1 MVEGLRRASRCWAAF
16 WSSTP
21 ARHRILSFMRF
32 GTIAIVGRSNVGK
45 STFLNR
51 VLGEPLAIVS
61 PLPQTTRDNVLGV
74 VHRKDAQLAFLDTPG
89 VHHPRSEL
97 GRRMNASALDAARSA
112 DVVLF
117 MTDISALTPPKKSA
131 KEKSVQ
137 ELDQDLFEQVPRDAV
152 SVLALNKVDALRDK
166 TKLLPI
172 LVAYQEKRNF
182 SALIP
187 ISVKSDDG
195 VERVLEALIA
205 ALPEGGVGFDED
217 TLTDRPT
224 SFFVREYIREQVLL
238 AMRGEI
244 PHAVAVSIDEF
255 NEGPKASIIRA
266 TVHVEKVGQRKIII
280 GTGGLQIKEIR
291 VGAQARIAALLGHK
305 VHLELFVRV
314 TPQWKSMPRQLAEL
328 GYEAPVGLG
337 KVQAAHKPPRAKNKK
352 RSAPRAR

>member
-1 MVEGLRRASRCWAAF
+1 
-16 WSSTP
+16 
-21 ARHRILSFMRF
+21 MRF

-74 VHRKDAQLAFLDTPG
+74 VHREDVQLAFLDTPG
-89 VHHPRSEL
+89 VHTPRSEL
-97 GRRMNASALDAARSA
+97 GRRMNASAHDAARSA

-117 MTDISALTPPKKSA
+117 MTDVSALAPPKKA
-131 KEKSVQ
+131 QKEKSVQ
-137 ELDQDLFEQVPRDAV
+137 ELDQELLASLPKKAV
-152 SVLALNKVDALRDK
+152 VLLVVNKVDALRDK
-166 TKLLPI
+166 SKLLPA
-172 LVAYQEKRNF
+172 LVAYESLRDF
-182 SALIP
+182 AALIP
-187 ISVKSDDG
+187 ISVQADDG
-195 VERVLEALIA
+195 VDRVLSALAEAV
-205 ALPEGGVGFDED
+205 PEGVAGFEED

-255 NEGPKASIIRA
+255 AEGSQSSSIKATI
-266 TVHVEKVGQRKIII
+266 HVEKVGQRKIVI
-280 GTGGLQIKEIR
+280 GTGGLQIKQIR
-291 VGAQARIAALLGHK
+291 VGAQQRIRELMGHK

-328 GYEAPVGLG
+328 GYQAPVGLA
-337 KVQAAHKPPRAKNKK
+337 KVEAAKKPSRKPNKK
-352 RSAPRAR
+352 RTAPRKK

>member
-1 MVEGLRRASRCWAAF
+1 
-16 WSSTP
+16 
-21 ARHRILSFMRF
+21 MRF

-74 VHRKDAQLAFLDTPG
+74 VHRNGAQLAFLDTPG
-89 VHHPRSEL
+89 VHQPRSEL
-97 GRRMNASALDAARSA
+97 GRRMNASAMDAARTA

-117 MTDISALTPPKKSA
+117 MTDISALTPPKKAA

-137 ELDQDLFEQVPRDAV
+137 ELDMELFAGVPADAV
-152 SVLALNKVDALRDK
+152 SVLAVNKVDVLRDK
-166 TKLLPI
+166 SKLLPV
-172 LVAYQEKRNF
+172 LVAYQERRNF

-195 VERVLEALIA
+195 VERVLDALVE
-205 ALPEGGVGFDED
+205 ALPEGGLGFDED

-224 SFFVREYIREQVLL
+224 SFFVREYVREQVLL

-244 PHAVAVSIDEF
+244 PHAVAVSIDDF
-255 NEGPKASIIRA
+255 SEGEKSSVIKATI
-266 TVHVEKVGQRKIII
+266 HVEKVGQRRILI
-280 GTGGLQIKEIR
+280 GTGGLQIKAVR
-291 VGAQARIAALLGHK
+291 VGAQKRIAQLLGHK

-337 KVQAAHKPPRAKNKK
+337 KVEAAKKPTRSKNKK
-352 RSAPRAR
+352 RSAPRPR

>member
-1 MVEGLRRASRCWAAF
+1 
-16 WSSTP
+16 
-21 ARHRILSFMRF
+21 MRF

-74 VHRKDAQLAFLDTPG
+74 VHRNDAQLAFLDTPG
-89 VHHPRSEL
+89 VHQPRSEL
-97 GRRMNASALDAARSA
+97 GRRMNAAALDAARTA

-117 MTDISALTPPKKSA
+117 MTDISALTPPKKHA
-131 KEKSVQ
+131 KDKSVQ
-137 ELDQDLFEQVPRDAV
+137 ELDQELLSNVPKDAAC
-152 SVLALNKVDALRDK
+152 VLVVNKVDALRDK
-166 TKLLPI
+166 SKLLPA
-172 LVAYQEKRNF
+172 LVAYQESRDF
-182 SALIP
+182 VALIP

-195 VERVLEALIA
+195 VERVLDALA
-205 ALPEGGVGFDED
+205 EALPEGGIGFDED

-224 SFFVREYIREQVLL
+224 SFFAREYVREQVLL

-255 NEGPKASIIRA
+255 VEGQKSSTIKA

-280 GTGGLQIKEIR
+280 GTGGLQIKAIR
-291 VGAQARIAALLGHK
+291 VGAQKRIAELLGHK

-337 KVQAAHKPPRAKNKK
+337 KVEAAKKPTRSKNKK
-352 RSAPRAR
+352 RSPPRAK

>member
-1 MVEGLRRASRCWAAF
+1 
-16 WSSTP
+16 
-21 ARHRILSFMRF
+21 MRF

-74 VHRKDAQLAFLDTPG
+74 VHRQGAQLAFLDTPG
-89 VHHPRSEL
+89 VHQPRSEL
-97 GRRMNASALDAARSA
+97 GRRMNAAALDAARTA

-117 MTDISALTPPKKSA
+117 MTDISALTPPKKHA
-131 KEKSVQ
+131 KDKSVQ
-137 ELDQDLFEQVPRDAV
+137 DLDQELLTSVPKDAV
-152 SVLALNKVDALRDK
+152 CVLVVNKVDALRDK
-166 TKLLPI
+166 SKLLPA
-172 LVAYQEKRNF
+172 LVAYQEKRDF
-182 SALIP
+182 HALIP

-195 VERVLEALIA
+195 VERVLESLAE
-205 ALPEGGVGFDED
+205 ALPEGGLGFDED

-224 SFFVREYIREQVLL
+224 SFFAREYIREQVLL

-255 NEGPKASIIRA
+255 IEGEKASSIKA
-266 TVHVEKVGQRKIII
+266 TVHVEKVGQRIIVI
-280 GTGGLQIKEIR
+280 GTGGLQIKAIR
-291 VGAQARIAALLGHK
+291 VGAQKRIAQLLGHK

-328 GYEAPVGLG
+328 GYEAPVGLA
-337 KVQAAHKPPRAKNKK
+337 KVEAAKKPTRSKNKK
-352 RSAPRAR
+352 RSAPRTK

>member
-1 MVEGLRRASRCWAAF
+1 
-16 WSSTP
+16 
-21 ARHRILSFMRF
+21 MRF

-89 VHHPRSEL
+89 VHQPRSEL
-97 GRRMNASALDAARSA
+97 GRRMNAAALDAARTA

-117 MTDISALTPPKKSA
+117 MTDISALTPPKKHA
-131 KEKSVQ
+131 KDKSVQ
-137 ELDQDLFEQVPRDAV
+137 ELDQELLTNVPKDAV
-152 SVLALNKVDALRDK
+152 CVLVVNKVDALRDK
-166 TKLLPI
+166 SKLLPA
-172 LVAYQEKRNF
+172 LVAYQEQRDF
-182 SALIP
+182 HALIP

-195 VERVLEALIA
+195 VERVLEALA
-205 ALPEGGVGFDED
+205 EAVPEGGLGFDED

-224 SFFVREYIREQVLL
+224 SFFAREYIREQVLL

-255 NEGPKASIIRA
+255 IEGEKASSIKA

-280 GTGGLQIKEIR
+280 GTGGLQIKDIR
-291 VGAQARIAALLGHK
+291 VGAQKRIGVLLGHK

-337 KVQAAHKPPRAKNKK
+337 KVEAARKPTRSKNKK
-352 RSAPRAR
+352 RSAPRAK

>member
-1 MVEGLRRASRCWAAF
+1 
-16 WSSTP
+16 
-21 ARHRILSFMRF
+21 MRF

-74 VHRKDAQLAFLDTPG
+74 VHRETAQLAFLDTPG
-89 VHHPRSEL
+89 VHQPRSEL
-97 GRRMNASALDAARSA
+97 GRRMNAAALDAARTA

-117 MTDISALTPPKKSA
+117 MTDISALTPPKKHA

-137 ELDQDLFEQVPRDAV
+137 ELDHELLQSVPKDAAC
-152 SVLALNKVDALRDK
+152 VLVVNKVDALRDK
-166 TKLLPI
+166 SKLLPA
-172 LVAYQEKRNF
+172 LVAYQEQRDF
-182 SALIP
+182 RALIP

-195 VERVLEALIA
+195 VERVLDALA
-205 ALPEGGVGFDED
+205 EALPEGGLGFDED

-224 SFFVREYIREQVLL
+224 SFFAREYVREQVLL

-255 NEGPKASIIRA
+255 VEGEKSSTIKATI
-266 TVHVEKVGQRKIII
+266 HVEKVGQRKIII
-280 GTGGLQIKEIR
+280 GTGGLQIKAIR
-291 VGAQARIAALLGHK
+291 VGAQKRIAELLGHK

-314 TPQWKSMPRQLAEL
+314 TPKCKSMPRQLAEL
-328 GYEAPVGLG
+328 GYEAPVGLA
-337 KVQAAHKPPRAKNKK
+337 KVEAARKPTRTKNKK
-352 RSAPRAR
+352 RSAPRAK

>member
-1 MVEGLRRASRCWAAF
+1 
-16 WSSTP
+16 
-21 ARHRILSFMRF
+21 MRF

-89 VHHPRSEL
+89 VHQPRSEL
-97 GRRMNASALDAARSA
+97 GRRMNASALDAARTA

-117 MTDISALTPPKKSA
+117 MTDISALTAPKKHAKDKSA
-131 KEKSVQ
+131 QETDQ
-137 ELDQDLFEQVPRDAV
+137 ELLQSVPKSRKC
-152 SVLALNKVDALRDK
+152 VLVINKIDALRDK
-166 TKLLPI
+166 SKLLPV
-172 LVAYQEKRNF
+172 LVAFQELRPF
-182 SALIP
+182 EALIP
-187 ISVKSDDG
+187 VSVQQEDG
-195 VERVLEALIA
+195 LDRVLDALVA
-205 ALPEGGVGFDED
+205 ALPEGAPEFDED

-224 SFFVREYIREQVLL
+224 SFFAREYIREQVLL

-255 NEGPKASIIRA
+255 VEGQKSSTIRA
-266 TVHVEKVGQRKIII
+266 TVHVEKIGQRKIII
-280 GTGGLQIKEIR
+280 GTGGLQIKQIR
-291 VGAQARIAALLGHK
+291 VGAQARIAELLGHK

-328 GYEAPVGLG
+328 GYDAPPGLG
-337 KVQAAHKPPRAKNKK
+337 KVEAVKKPARNAKPSRPSKQK
-352 RSAPRAR
+352 PARSK

>member
-1 MVEGLRRASRCWAAF
+1 VEGLRGERAKTGLPFGPQPAA
-16 WSSTP
+16 P
-21 ARHRILSFMRF
+21 RILLFMRF

-74 VHRKDAQLAFLDTPG
+74 VHREAAQLAFLDTPG
-89 VHHPRSEL
+89 VHQPRSEL
-97 GRRMNASALDAARSA
+97 GRRMNAAALDAARTA

-117 MTDISALTPPKKSA
+117 MTDISALTPPKKHA

-137 ELDQDLFEQVPRDAV
+137 ELDHELLQSVPKDAAC
-152 SVLALNKVDALRDK
+152 VLVVNKVDALRDK
-166 TKLLPI
+166 SKLLPA
-172 LVAYQEKRNF
+172 LVAYQEQRDF
-182 SALIP
+182 RALIP
-187 ISVKSDDG
+187 ISVKLDDG
-195 VERVLEALIA
+195 VERVLDALA
-205 ALPEGGVGFDED
+205 EALPEGGLGFDED

-224 SFFVREYIREQVLL
+224 SFFAREYVREQVLL

-255 NEGPKASIIRA
+255 VEGEKSSTIKA

-280 GTGGLQIKEIR
+280 GTGGLQIKGIR
-291 VGAQARIAALLGHK
+291 VGAQKRIAQLLGHK

-337 KVQAAHKPPRAKNKK
+337 KVEAARKPTRTKNKK
-352 RSAPRAR
+352 RSAPRAK

>member
-1 MVEGLRRASRCWAAF
+1 VEGLRGAPCHEATFGPSEARAC
-16 WSSTP
+16 
-21 ARHRILSFMRF
+21 HRIHTFMRF

-74 VHRKDAQLAFLDTPG
+74 VHRGDTQMAFLDTPG
-89 VHHPRSEL
+89 VHTPHSEL
-97 GRRMNASALDAARSA
+97 GRRMNASALDAARTA

-117 MTDISALTPPKKSA
+117 MTDISAVAAPKKAA

-137 ELDQDLFEQVPRDAV
+137 ELDQELLASVPKDAV
-152 SVLALNKVDALRDK
+152 VVLVLNKVDALRDK
-166 TKLLPI
+166 SKLLPI
-172 LVAYQEKRNF
+172 LVTYQELRNF
-182 SALIP
+182 AALIP
-187 ISVKSDDG
+187 ISVKADDG
-195 VERVLEALIA
+195 VERVLDALA
-205 ALPEGGVGFDED
+205 EALPEGGIGFDED

-255 NEGPKASIIRA
+255 VEGTKNSSIKA
-266 TVHVEKVGQRKIII
+266 TVHVEKVGQRRILI
-280 GTGGLQIKEIR
+280 GTGGLQIKQIR
-291 VGAQARIAALLGHK
+291 VGAQARIAELLGHK

-328 GYEAPVGLG
+328 GYEAPVGLA
-337 KVQAAHKPPRAKNKK
+337 KTEAAKKPTRSKNKK
-352 RSAPRAR
+352 RSAPRAK

>member
-1 MVEGLRRASRCWAAF
+1 
-16 WSSTP
+16 
-21 ARHRILSFMRF
+21 MRF

-45 STFLNR
+45 STFLNS

-74 VHRKDAQLAFLDTPG
+74 VHREGVQLAFLDTPG
-89 VHHPRSEL
+89 VHTPRSEL
-97 GRRMNASALDAARSA
+97 GRRMNASALDAARTA

-117 MTDISALTPPKKSA
+117 MTDISALTPPKKA
-131 KEKSVQ
+131 QKEKSVQ
-137 ELDQDLFEQVPRDAV
+137 ELDHDLIAGLPKDAV
-152 SVLALNKVDALRDK
+152 VVLAVNKVDALRDK
-166 TKLLPI
+166 SKLLPA
-172 LVAYQEKRNF
+172 LVAYQELREF
-182 SALIP
+182 AALIP
-187 ISVKSDDG
+187 ISVKAKDG
-195 VERVLEALIA
+195 VELVLNALGE
-205 ALPEGGVGFDED
+205 ALPEGGIGFDED

-255 NEGPKASIIRA
+255 AEGSDASSIKATI
-266 TVHVEKVGQRKIII
+266 HVEKVGQRKIII
-280 GTGGLQIKEIR
+280 GTGGLQIKQIR
-291 VGAQARIAALLGHK
+291 VGAQARIRELLGHK

-337 KVQAAHKPPRAKNKK
+337 KVEASKKPVRAKNKK
-352 RSAPRAR
+352 RSAPRKK

>member
-1 MVEGLRRASRCWAAF
+1 
-16 WSSTP
+16 
-21 ARHRILSFMRF
+21 MRF

-74 VHRKDAQLAFLDTPG
+74 VHRNGAQLAFLDTPG
-89 VHHPRSEL
+89 VHQPRSEL
-97 GRRMNASALDAARSA
+97 GRRMNASALDAARTA

-117 MTDISALTPPKKSA
+117 MTDISALTPPKKAA

-137 ELDQDLFEQVPRDAV
+137 ELDQELFASVPSDAV
-152 SVLALNKVDALRDK
+152 SVLAVNKVDALRDK
-166 TKLLPI
+166 SKLLPA
-172 LVAYQEKRNF
+172 LVAYQERRNF
-182 SALIP
+182 HALIP
-187 ISVKSDDG
+187 ISVKLDDG
-195 VERVLEALIA
+195 VERVLDALVE
-205 ALPEGGVGFDED
+205 ALPEGGIGFDED

-224 SFFVREYIREQVLL
+224 SFFVREYVREQVLL

-255 NEGPKASIIRA
+255 SEGEKASVIKA
-266 TVHVEKVGQRKIII
+266 TVHVEKVGQRRIII
-280 GTGGLQIKEIR
+280 GTGGLQIKDIR
-291 VGAQARIAALLGHK
+291 VGAQKRIAALLGHK

-328 GYEAPVGLG
+328 GYEAPVGLA
-337 KVQAAHKPPRAKNKK
+337 KVEAAKKPTRSKNKK
-352 RSAPRAR
+352 RSAPRPR

>member
-1 MVEGLRRASRCWAAF
+1 
-16 WSSTP
+16 
-21 ARHRILSFMRF
+21 MRF

-89 VHHPRSEL
+89 VHQPRSEL
-97 GRRMNASALDAARSA
+97 GRRMNASALEAARAA

-117 MTDISALTPPKKSA
+117 MTDISALAPPKKHA
-131 KEKSVQ
+131 KDKSVQ
-137 ELDQDLFEQVPRDAV
+137 ELDLELLANVPKTATM
-152 SVLALNKVDALRDK
+152 VLVVNKVDALRDK
-166 TKLLPI
+166 TKLLPA
-172 LVAYQEKRNF
+172 LVAFQAAREF
-182 SALIP
+182 AALIP
-187 ISVKSDDG
+187 ISVQADDG
-195 VERVLEALIA
+195 VERVLAALA
-205 ALPEGGVGFDED
+205 EALPEGEAGFDED

-224 SFFVREYIREQVLL
+224 SFFAREYIREQVLL

-255 NEGPKASIIRA
+255 VDGQKSSTIRA

-280 GTGGLQIKEIR
+280 GTGGLQIKQIR
-291 VGAQARIAALLGHK
+291 VGAQARIAELLGHK

-328 GYEAPVGLG
+328 GYEA
-337 KVQAAHKPPRAKNKK
+337 AAGAKTEASKKPRAKQK
-352 RSAPRAR
+352 RTRAK

>member
-1 MVEGLRRASRCWAAF
+1 
-16 WSSTP
+16 
-21 ARHRILSFMRF
+21 MRF

-74 VHRKDAQLAFLDTPG
+74 VHREGAQLAFLDTPG
-89 VHHPRSEL
+89 VHTPRSEL
-97 GRRMNASALDAARSA
+97 GRRMNASALDAARTA

-117 MTDISALTPPKKSA
+117 VTDIQAVAPAKQAA
-131 KEKSVQ
+131 KEKSAR
-137 ELDQDLFEQVPRDAV
+137 ELDEELLRGVPKDAV
-152 SVLALNKVDALRDK
+152 VVLAVNKVDALRDK
-166 TKLLPI
+166 SKLLPL
-172 LVAYQEKRNF
+172 LVAYQELRDFK
-182 SALIP
+182 ALIP
-187 ISVKSDDG
+187 ISVKADDG
-195 VERVLEALIA
+195 IELVLNALA
-205 ALPEGGVGFDED
+205 DALPEGGIGFDED

-255 NEGPKASIIRA
+255 AEGPKSSSIKA

-280 GTGGLQIKEIR
+280 GTGGLQIKDIR
-291 VGAQARIAALLGHK
+291 VGAQARIAELLGHK
-305 VHLELFVRV
+305 AHLELFVRV

-328 GYEAPVGLG
+328 GYEAPVGL
-337 KVQAAHKPPRAKNKK
+337 KQVEAAKKPTRSKSKAKSKPNARPKPKAKPRPPA
-352 RSAPRAR
+352 RAR